1 MGDQNNEPKY
11 ADLRDSI
18 DELGTAVKAFKDT
31 NDERL
36 DKMASNET
44 VADIEEKLERIE
56 AAVSKAEKGK
66 GDIDILMSKQRER
79 LEELEALYSVGG
91 GGFDATKKLHD
102 EHRDAFYKMLRSGGR
117 HGDSEKLHDVQAKVV
132 ASYTDEQKRV
142 DLTAGASGEFLLPE
156 VIRAE
161 VETMEQLM
169 SPVRQLIPVVNI
181 TTNDFKQI
189 VDILGTGSG
198 WVGEAGSRTITGTP
212 ALRQRAPT
220 MGELFARPEATQWAA
235 MDLASVDGWLSRSVA
250 QEFAKE
256 EGLAVISGDGTNK
269 PTGFLDTTPLS
280 TADAASPLRDAEAL
294 QFVAAPSPD
303 DITEHV
309 ISLIYTLNSA
319 YRQGAAFTMNS
330 TILSQIRRAKDSNG
344 QYLWQ
349 PSLIAGE
356 PSTIV
361 GFRFVVW
368 EDMPTGPDS
377 PLTTTPIAFGN
388 WGRGYLLVQ
397 RTDVRVIR
405 DEITNPGFIRWY
417 FFRREG
423 GIILNNDAIKVALR

>member
-1 MGDQNNEPKY
+1 MDNEPKY
-11 ADLRDSI
+11 GELRDSI
-18 DELGTAVKAFKDT
+18 DELGTAVKAFKET

-36 DKMASNET
+36 DKMATCES
-44 VADIEEKLERIE
+44 VADIEEKLTKIE
-56 AAVSKAEKGK
+56 EAVSKAEKKK
-66 GDIDILMSKQRER
+66 GDIDLLLDSQRER
-79 LEELEALYSVGG
+79 IEELEALYQAGGAGMDVG
-91 GGFDATKKLHD
+91 KKLHE
-102 EHRDAFYKMLRSGGR
+102 EHREAFYKMLRSGGR
-117 HGDSEKLHDVQAKVV
+117 HGDTEKLHQVQERVV
-132 ASYTDEQKRV
+132 ASFPEQKRV
-142 DLTAGASGEFLLPE
+142 DLSAGASGEFLLPE

-161 VETMEQLM
+161 IETMEQLM
-169 SPVRQLIPVVNI
+169 SPVRQLIDVVNI

-198 WVGEAGSRTITGTP
+198 WVGETDSRPVTGTP
-212 ALRQRAPT
+212 SVRQRAPT
-220 MGELFARPEATQWAA
+220 MGELYARPEATQWAA
-235 MDLASVDGWLSRSVA
+235 MDLASVDSWLSRSVA

-256 EGLAVISGDGTNK
+256 EGEAVIDGDGTNK
-269 PTGFLDTTPLS
+269 PTGFLNTAPVS
-280 TADAASPLRDAEAL
+280 TADDASPLRSAEVL

-319 YRQGAAFTMNS
+319 YRQGAAFALNS

-344 QYLWQ
+344 AYLWQ

-361 GFRFVVW
+361 GFTFVVW
-368 EDMPTGPDS
+368 EGMPTGPDS

-388 WGRGYLLVQ
+388 WNRGYLLVQ

-423 GIILNNDAIKVALR
+423 GIILNNNAIKVALR

>member
-1 MGDQNNEPKY
+1 MNEPKFSE
-11 ADLRDSI
+11 LRDSI
-18 DELGTAVKAFKDT
+18 DELGSAVKAFKET

-36 DKMASNET
+36 DKMATNES
-44 VADIEEKLERIE
+44 VADIEEKLDKID
-56 AAVSKAEKGK
+56 AAVAKAEKAK
-66 GDIDILMSKQRER
+66 HDFDTTMDAQRER
-79 LEELEALYSVGG
+79 IEELEALYQAGG
-91 GGFDATKKLHD
+91 GGFNATKKLHD
-102 EHRDAFYKMLRSGGR
+102 EHRDAFYTMLRSGGR
-117 HGDSEKLHDVQAKVV
+117 HGEAEKLHTVQQRVM
-132 ASYTDEQKRV
+132 ASYPEQKRI
-142 DLTAGASGEFLLPE
+142 DLTTGASGEFLLPE

-161 VETMEQLM
+161 IETMEQLM

-181 TTNDFKQI
+181 TTNDFKQV

-198 WVGEAGSRTITGTP
+198 WVGETDSRTITGTP
-212 ALRQRAPT
+212 IIRQRAPT
-220 MGELFARPEATQWAA
+220 MGELYARPEATQWAA
-235 MDLASVDGWLSRSVA
+235 LDLNSVDSWLSRSVA

-256 EGLAVISGDGTNK
+256 EGIAVISGDGSNK
-269 PTGFLDTTPLS
+269 PTGFLDTAPLV
-280 TADAASPLRDAEAL
+280 TADGASPLRDAEAL

-361 GFRFVVW
+361 GHQFVVW

-405 DEITNPGFIRWY
+405 DDITNPGFIRWY

>member
-1 MGDQNNEPKY
+1 MAQDNEPKY
-11 ADLRDSI
+11 GELRDSI
-18 DELGTAVKAFKDT
+18 EELGTAVMAFKET
-31 NDERL
+31 NDEML
-36 DKMASNET
+36 EKKASSEA
-44 VADIEEKLERIE
+44 VAEIEEKLVKIE
-56 AAVSKAEKGK
+56 EAVSAAEKK
-66 GDIDILMSKQRER
+66 KSDIDTLLDGQRER
-79 LEELEALYSVGG
+79 IEELEALYQAGG
-91 GGFDATKKLHD
+91 AGFDATKKLHD
-102 EHRDAFYKMLRSGGR
+102 EHRDVFYKMLRSGGR
-117 HGDSEKLHDVQAKVV
+117 HGDSEKLFQVQERVV
-132 ASYTDEQKRV
+132 ASYAEHKRI
-142 DLTAGASGEFLLPE
+142 DLATGAAGEFLLPE

-161 VETMEQLM
+161 VETMEQLL

-198 WVGEAGSRTITGTP
+198 WVGETGSRTITGTP
-212 ALRQRAPT
+212 AIRQRAPT

-256 EGLAVISGDGTNK
+256 EGIAVITGDGTNK
-269 PTGFLDTTPLS
+269 PTGFLNTAPLS

-377 PLTTTPIAFGN
+377 PLTTTPVAFGN

-397 RTDVRVIR
+397 RSDVRVIR

>member
-1 MGDQNNEPKY
+1 MDNEPKY
-11 ADLRDSI
+11 SELRDSI
-18 DELGTAVKAFKDT
+18 EELGTAVTAFKET
-31 NDERL
+31 NDTLLEQ
-36 DKMASNET
+36 KASNES
-44 VADIEEKLERIE
+44 VSEIEEKLDRIE
-56 AAVSKAEKGK
+56 EAVSKAETKK
-66 GDIDILMSKQRER
+66 AEIDTMMSAYKER
-79 LEELEALYSVGG
+79 IEELEALYQAGG
-91 GGFDATKKLHD
+91 AGGDVTKKLHE
-102 EHRDAFYKMLRSGGR
+102 EHREAFYKMLRSGGR
-117 HGDSEKLHDVQAKVV
+117 HGDTEKLHQVQERVI
-132 ASYTDEQKRV
+132 ASYSDEQKRV

-161 VETMEQLM
+161 VETMEQLL
-169 SPVRQLIPVVNI
+169 SPVRQLIPVVDI
-181 TTNDFKQI
+181 TTNDFKQV

-198 WVGEAGSRTITGTP
+198 WVGEADARSVTGTP
-212 ALRQRAPT
+212 QLRQRAPT
-220 MGELFARPEATQWAA
+220 MGELYARPEATQWAA

-256 EGLAVISGDGTNK
+256 EGLAVILGDGTNK
-269 PTGFLDTTPLS
+269 PTGFLNTAPVS
-280 TADAASPLRDAEAL
+280 TADGASPLRSAEVC

-349 PSLIAGE
+349 PSLIAGQ

-361 GFRFVVW
+361 GFTFVVW
-368 EDMPTGPDS
+368 EDMQTGPDS

-388 WGRGYLLVQ
+388 WGRFYLLVQ
-397 RTDVRVIR
+397 RSDVRVIR

-423 GIILNNDAIKVALR
+423 GIILNNDAAKVALR

>member
-1 MGDQNNEPKY
+1 MEPKISE
-11 ADLRDSI
+11 LRDSI
-18 DELGTAVKAFKDT
+18 DELGTAVQAFKET

-36 DKMASNET
+36 DKMASNES
-44 VADIEEKLERIE
+44 VADIEEKLTKIE
-56 AAVSKAEKGK
+56 AAVDKAEKK
-66 GDIDILMSKQRER
+66 KTDFDATMEAQRER
-79 LEELEALYSVGG
+79 IEELEALYQAGG
-91 GGFDATKKLHD
+91 GGFDATKKLHE
-102 EHRDAFYKMLRSGGR
+102 EHRDAFYAMLRSGGR
-117 HGDSEKLHDVQAKVV
+117 HGDSEKLHKVQERVQA
-132 ASYTDEQKRV
+132 ATPEAKRV
-142 DLTAGASGEFLLPE
+142 DLTSGASGEFLLPE

-169 SPVRQLIPVVNI
+169 SPVRQLIPVVSI
-181 TTNDFKQI
+181 TTNDFKAV

-198 WVGEAGSRTITGTP
+198 WVGETDTRSITGTP
-212 ALRQRAPT
+212 QLRQRAPT
-220 MGELFARPEATQWAA
+220 MGELYARPEATQWAA
-235 MDLASVDGWLSRSVA
+235 MDLNSVDGWLSRSVA

-269 PTGFLDTTPLS
+269 PTGFLNTAPVA
-280 TADAASPLRDAEAL
+280 TADGASPLRNAEAL
-294 QFVAAPSPD
+294 QYVAAPSPD

-330 TILSQIRRAKDSNG
+330 TILSQVRRAKDSNG

-377 PLTTTPIAFGN
+377 PLTTTPIAFGQ

-397 RTDVRVIR
+397 RSDVRVIR

>member
-1 MGDQNNEPKY
+1 MSGDNEPKY
-11 ADLRDSI
+11 SELRDSI
-18 DELGTAVKAFKDT
+18 EELGTAVKAFKDT
-31 NDERL
+31 NDEVL
-36 DKMASNET
+36 EQKASNDS
-44 VADIEEKLERIE
+44 VAEITEKLDRIE
-56 AAVSKAEKGK
+56 VAVSAAETKK
-66 GDIDILMSKQRER
+66 TEIDNLLDAQRTR
-79 LEELEALYSVGG
+79 IEELEALYQAGG
-91 GGFDATKKLHD
+91 AGPDATKKLHD
-102 EHRDAFYKMLRSGGR
+102 EHRDMFYKMLRSGGR
-117 HGDSEKLHDVQAKVV
+117 HGDSERLHDVEARVI

-161 VETMEQLM
+161 IETMEQAM

-212 ALRQRAPT
+212 TLRQRAPT

-256 EGLAVISGDGTNK
+256 EGIAVITGDGTTK
-269 PTGFLDTTPLS
+269 PTGFLN
-280 TADAASPLRDAEAL
+280 TAPTSAADFASPLRSAEVL

-349 PSLIAGE
+349 PSLIVGQ

-361 GFRFVVW
+361 GFNFVVW

-397 RTDVRVIR
+397 RSDVRVIR

>member
-1 MGDQNNEPKY
+1 MSEPKFSE
-11 ADLRDSI
+11 LRDSI
-18 DELGTAVKAFKDT
+18 DELGSAVKAFKET

-36 DKMASNET
+36 DKMATTES
-44 VADIEEKLERIE
+44 VADIEEKLQKIDVAV
-56 AAVSKAEKGK
+56 AAAETKK
-66 GDIDILMSKQRER
+66 NDIDIQFQAQRER
-79 LEELEALYSVGG
+79 IEELEALYQTGG
-91 GGFDATKKLHD
+91 GGFDATKKLHQ
-102 EHRDAFYKMLRSGGR
+102 EHRDVFYKMLASGGR
-117 HGDSEKLHDVQAKVV
+117 HGDAEKLHQVQERVF
-132 ASYTDEQKRV
+132 ASFPEQKRI

-161 VETMEQLM
+161 VETMEQLL

-181 TTNDFKQI
+181 TTNDFKAV

-198 WVGEAGSRTITGTP
+198 WVGETDTRSITGTP
-212 ALRQRAPT
+212 QLRQRAPT
-220 MGELFARPEATQWAA
+220 MGELYARPEATQWAA
-235 MDLASVDGWLSRSVA
+235 MDLASVDSWLSRSVA
-250 QEFAKE
+250 EEFAKE
-256 EGLAVISGDGTNK
+256 EGLAVISGDGSNK
-269 PTGFLDTTPLS
+269 PTGFLNTAPLV
-280 TADAASPLRDAEAL
+280 TADGASPLRDAEAL

-319 YRQGAAFTMNS
+319 YRQGASFTMNS
-330 TILSQIRRAKDSNG
+330 QILSQIRRAKDSNG

>member
-1 MGDQNNEPKY
+1 MSEPKY
-11 ADLRDSI
+11 SELRDSI
-18 DELGTAVKAFKDT
+18 EELGTAVTAFKET
-31 NDERL
+31 NDEML
-36 DKMASNET
+36 EQKASNES
-44 VADIEEKLERIE
+44 VSEIEAKLVLIEEAVDKAEAKKHEIDTLMSAYKERIE
-56 AAVSKAEKGK
+56 
-66 GDIDILMSKQRER
+66 Q
-79 LEELEALYSVGG
+79 LEALYQAGG
-91 GGFDATKKLHD
+91 AGGDVTKKLHE

-117 HGDSEKLHDVQAKVV
+117 HGDAEKLHDVQARVV
-132 ASYTDEQKRV
+132 ASYADEQKRI

-161 VETMEQLM
+161 VETMEQLL
-169 SPVRQLIPVVNI
+169 SPVRQLIPVVDI

-198 WVGEAGSRTITGTP
+198 WVGETGTRSVTGTP
-212 ALRQRAPT
+212 AVRQRAPT
-220 MGELFARPEATQWAA
+220 MGELYARPEATQWAA

-269 PTGFLDTTPLS
+269 PTGFLNTSPVS
-280 TADAASPLRDAEAL
+280 TADAASPLRSAEAL

-319 YRQGAAFTMNS
+319 YRQGASFALNS

-344 QYLWQ
+344 AYLWQ

-361 GFRFVVW
+361 GFGFVVW

-377 PLTTTPIAFGN
+377 PLTTTPVAFGN

-397 RTDVRVIR
+397 RTDIRVIR

>member
-1 MGDQNNEPKY
+1 MSEPKFSE
-11 ADLRDSI
+11 LRDSI
-18 DELGTAVKAFKDT
+18 DELGSAVKSFKET

-36 DKMASNET
+36 DKLATNEA
-44 VADIEEKLERIE
+44 VGELEEKLVAIDE
-56 AAVSKAEKGK
+56 AVGRAETKK
-66 GDIDILMSKQRER
+66 NDIDIQFQAQRER
-79 LEELEALYSVGG
+79 IEELEALYSTSG
-91 GGFDATKKLHD
+91 GGFDATKKLHA
-102 EHRDAFYKMLRSGGR
+102 EHRDLFYKMLASGGR
-117 HGDSEKLHDVQAKVV
+117 HGDSEKLHQVQERVF
-132 ASYTDEQKRV
+132 ASFPEQKRI

-161 VETMEQLM
+161 VETMEQLL

-181 TTNDFKQI
+181 TTNDFKAV

-198 WVGEAGSRTITGTP
+198 WVGETDTRSITGTP
-212 ALRQRAPT
+212 QLRQRAPT
-220 MGELFARPEATQWAA
+220 MGELYARPEATQWAA
-235 MDLASVDGWLSRSVA
+235 MDLASVDQWLSRSVA
-250 QEFAKE
+250 EEFAKE
-256 EGLAVISGDGTNK
+256 EGLAVISGDGSNK
-269 PTGFLDTTPLS
+269 PTGFLNTAPVA
-280 TADAASPLRDAEAL
+280 TADGASPLRNAEAL

-330 TILSQIRRAKDSNG
+330 AILSQIRRAKDSNG

-356 PSTIV
+356 PSSIV

>member
-1 MGDQNNEPKY
+1 MSEPKFSE
-11 ADLRDSI
+11 LRDSI
-18 DELGTAVKAFKDT
+18 DELGSAVKAFKET

-36 DKMASNET
+36 DKMATTES
-44 VADIEEKLERIE
+44 VADIEEKLDKIDV
-56 AAVSKAEKGK
+56 AVSKAETKK
-66 GDIDILMSKQRER
+66 NDIDVQFQAQRER
-79 LEELEALYSVGG
+79 IEELEALYTAGG
-91 GGFDATKKLHD
+91 GGFDATKKLHQ
-102 EHRDAFYKMLRSGGR
+102 EHRDVFYKMLASGGR
-117 HGDSEKLHDVQAKVV
+117 HGDAEKLHQVQERVF
-132 ASYTDEQKRV
+132 ASFPEQKRI

-161 VETMEQLM
+161 VETMEQLL

-181 TTNDFKQI
+181 TTNDFKAV

-198 WVGEAGSRTITGTP
+198 WVGETDTRSITGTP
-212 ALRQRAPT
+212 QLRQRAPT
-220 MGELFARPEATQWAA
+220 MGELYARPEATQWAA
-235 MDLASVDGWLSRSVA
+235 MDLASVDQWLSRSVA
-250 QEFAKE
+250 EEFAKE
-256 EGLAVISGDGTNK
+256 EGLAVISGDGSNK
-269 PTGFLDTTPLS
+269 PTGFLNTAPLV
-280 TADAASPLRDAEAL
+280 TADGASPLRDAEAL

-319 YRQGAAFTMNS
+319 YRQGASFTMNS
-330 TILSQIRRAKDSNG
+330 NILSQIRRAKDSNG

>member
-1 MGDQNNEPKY
+1 MEPKISE
-11 ADLRDSI
+11 LRDSI
-18 DELGTAVKAFKDT
+18 DELGTAVQAFKET

-36 DKMASNET
+36 DKMATGEAVS
-44 VADIEEKLERIE
+44 AIEEKLERIDVAV
-56 AAVSKAEKGK
+56 AAAEQKK
-66 GDIDILMSKQRER
+66 SDFDTVMDAQRER
-79 LEELEALYSVGG
+79 IEELEALYQAGG
-91 GGFDATKKLHD
+91 GGFDATKKLHE
-102 EHRDAFYKMLRSGGR
+102 EHREAFYKMLQSGGR
-117 HGDSEKLHDVQAKVV
+117 HGLSQKLHDVQERVMA
-132 ASYTDEQKRV
+132 AYPEQKRI

-161 VETMEQLM
+161 VETMEQLL
-169 SPVRQLIPVVNI
+169 SPVRQLIPVINI
-181 TTNDFKQI
+181 TTNDFKAV

-198 WVGEAGSRTITGTP
+198 WVGEADARTITGTP
-212 ALRQRAPT
+212 QLRQRAPT
-220 MGELFARPEATQWAA
+220 MGELYARPEATQWAA
-235 MDLASVDGWLSRSVA
+235 MDLNSVDGWLSRSVA

-269 PTGFLDTTPLS
+269 PTGFLDTAPLS
-280 TADAASPLRDAEAL
+280 TADGASPLRDAEAL

-330 TILSQIRRAKDSNG
+330 TILSQVRRAKDSNG

-377 PLTTTPIAFGN
+377 PLTTTPIAFGQ

-405 DEITNPGFIRWY
+405 DEVTNPGFIRWY